1 MTPRFG
7 TDGIRGV
14 ANSELSPELVLRLG
28 RAAAHVLGRGAEEA
42 RPTFLIGR
50 DTRASS
56 ELLAQALAAGLA
68 SCGVDV
74 VELGV
79 VPTAAAAL
87 LCRDLGAAAGAIVS
101 ASHNPAADNG
111 VKFFARGGTKL
122 TAADEEEI
130 ERLLEAEEGRNPEDA
145 GGLPR
150 PIGGDVGRITMRPE
164 LAERYAEILLATVDT
179 GLDGLRVVVD
189 AANGAASVLGPEVLR
204 RLGAQVEVRFAEPDG
219 TNINEGCGATSPAAL
234 AAAVVES
241 GADLGIAFDGD
252 ADRLIAVD
260 HTGRVVDGDH
270 ILAVCAIDLH
280 ARGDLR
286 GDAVVATVMSN
297 VGLEVLLR
305 ENGIGVLECP
315 VGDRNVLLAL
325 EEHDLVLGGE
335 QSGHVIFRHLSPTGC
350 GLLTALQL
358 LQVVRSSGAS
368 LADLAGAMKSYPQVA
383 VAIPLDDRARLDSAT
398 AFWDVVAATE
408 ADLGDSGRVVVRPS
422 GTEPVLRVMVQ
433 APSETAAGEAVERIT
448 SAASVI

>member
-1 MTPRFG
+1 M
-7 TDGIRGV
+7 
-14 ANSELSPELVLRLG
+14 
-28 RAAAHVLGRGAEEA
+28 
-42 RPTFLIGR
+42 
-50 DTRASS
+50 
-56 ELLAQALAAGLA
+56 
-68 SCGVDV
+68 
-74 VELGV
+74 
-79 VPTAAAAL
+79 
-87 LCRDLGAAAGAIVS
+87 
-101 ASHNPAADNG
+101 
-111 VKFFARGGTKL
+111 
-122 TAADEEEI
+122 
-130 ERLLEAEEGRNPEDA
+130 
-145 GGLPR
+145 
-150 PIGGDVGRITMRPE
+150 
-164 LAERYAEILLATVDT
+164 
-179 GLDGLRVVVD
+179 
-189 AANGAASVLGPEVLR
+189 
-204 RLGAQVEVRFAEPDG
+204 
-219 TNINEGCGATSPAAL
+219 
-234 AAAVVES
+234 VES